1 MIPSTLMV
9 YNTRKDGFV
18 YDVFIDFR
26 NVPGKFKHYFT
37 NKEKVSYKEEY
48 MKVNSIILSDIAE
61 IVEKEEGKDKALEM
75 LDNIISY
82 VRPDAIGVII
92 EISTNKTNTINQE
105 AYLKACE
112 WYIDNN
118 LSLSESGKNYLM
130 NVIKFR
136 FNMTNSDKYEKD
148 SDAYGNMNW
157 LGDIMSYSGS
167 LLEKK
172 NAIKNIYIK
181 YGDGKDKILNNSP
194 NKSRVYEVN
203 VLPAFMFSVKL
214 LKQVCCLTEKDKL
227 NVYFDKGLAWRSILR
242 ISTMDQSIGK
252 VGFIN
257 KYDTVPDNMN
267 VCFNLKD
274 RTNILK
280 KRKFEF
286 SCNTYRIEEANS
298 RGGLSLFDIE
308 GKPYFAELTD
318 YLTDTEEIRDNTVKE
333 DLYSVNITCG
343 KANYAFDVNIETFM
357 GCTNLKTFTYSKNL
371 VIGNIFNGAFSNTS
385 LEYIKLKNG
394 LTTIGC
400 RAFIDTKLTK
410 LSIPKSVQILDRI
423 LDKDTLVSDIN
434 IKSNSNSISGVCDC
448 RLYYPIKP
456 KTCQRNT
463 ILNVSFDK
471 IAGNR
476 NEVRA
481 QPMFK
486 WRFFNEIR
494 IHHIEERID
503 DPDYKG
509 YYVAPGNDFCVISLS
524 KIWTVILDKGV
535 VSKLFSAYKNE
546 ETRKNIIEFFI
557 YTFDTSSIHEILLSE
572 NSYIIKNSEQ
582 FKQFHDYLNNELGKL
597 FRCKCVML

>member
-1 MIPSTLMV
+1 MKPSTLMV

-18 YDVFIDFR
+18 YDVFIDFKD
-26 NVPGKFKHYFT
+26 VPERFRHYFT

-48 MKVNSIILSDIAE
+48 MKVNSITLSDIAE
-61 IVEKEEGKDKALEM
+61 IVEKEDGMDKALEV

-82 VRPDAIGVII
+82 VHSDAVGVII

-130 NVIKFR
+130 YMIKLR
-136 FNMTNSDKYEKD
+136 FNMPKYEKD
-148 SDAYGNMNW
+148 AYAYGNMNW
-157 LGDIMSYSGS
+157 LGNIMSYSGS

-172 NAIKNIYIK
+172 DAIKNIYIK
-181 YGDGKDKILNNSP
+181 YGEGKDMILNNLP
-194 NKSRVYEVN
+194 NKSRVYEAD

-227 NVYFDKGLAWRSILR
+227 NVYFDQGLAWKSILS

-257 KYDTVPDNMN
+257 KHDTIPDHMN

-286 SCNTYRIEEANS
+286 SCDTYRIEEANS
-298 RGGLSLFDIE
+298 RGGQSLSDIE

-318 YLTDTEEIRDNTVKE
+318 YLTYTGDIKDNTVKE
-333 DLYSVNITCG
+333 DLYSINITGG
-343 KANYAFDVNIETFM
+343 KTNYAFDVHMETFM

-371 VIGNIFNGAFSNTS
+371 IIGNIFNGAFSNTS

-394 LTTIGC
+394 LTTIDC
-400 RAFIDTKLTK
+400 RAFIDTNLTR

-423 LDKDTLVSDIN
+423 LDKDTHVSDIN

-448 RLYYPIKP
+448 RIYYTNRP

-471 IAGNR
+471 IVGNR
-476 NEVRA
+476 NNVRS

-486 WRFFNEIR
+486 WRFFNEIK
-494 IHHIEERID
+494 IHRIEESTD

-509 YYVAPGNDFCVISLS
+509 YYVAPGNDFCVISYS
-524 KIWTVILDKGV
+524 KIWTVILDRGV
-535 VSKLFSAYKNE
+535 VKKLFSAYKNE
-546 ETRKNIIEFFI
+546 EARKNITEFFL
-557 YTFDTSSIHEILLSE
+557 YTFDNSNIHEILLSV
-572 NSYIIKNSEQ
+572 NSYVKNS
-582 FKQFHDYLNNELGKL
+582 KQFDQFFDYLNDELGKL
-597 FRCKCVML
+597 FRCKCIIN

>member
-1 MIPSTLMV
+1 MKPSTLMV

-26 NVPGKFKHYFT
+26 NVPEKFKHYFT

-82 VRPDAIGVII
+82 VSPDAIGVII

-118 LSLSESGKNYLM
+118 LSLSESGKKYLM
-130 NVIKFR
+130 HAIRFR
-136 FNMTNSDKYEKD
+136 FNMPKYEKD
-148 SDAYGNMNW
+148 SYAYGNMNW

-172 NAIKNIYIK
+172 DAIKNIYIK
-181 YGDGKDKILNNSP
+181 YGEGRNTILNNLP
-194 NKSRVYEVN
+194 NKSRVYEAD

-227 NVYFDKGLAWRSILR
+227 NVYFDQGLAWKSILS
-242 ISTMDQSIGK
+242 ISTMDQNIGK

-257 KYDTVPDNMN
+257 KHDTIPDHMN

-286 SCNTYRIEEANS
+286 SCDTYRMEEAS
-298 RGGLSLFDIE
+298 GRGGQSLSDIE

-318 YLTDTEEIRDNTVKE
+318 FLTDTEDIKDNTVKE
-333 DLYSVNITCG
+333 DLYSVNITGG
-343 KANYAFDVNIETFM
+343 KTNYAFDVHIETFM

-371 VIGNIFNGAFSNTS
+371 IIGNIFNGAFSNTS
-385 LEYIKLKNG
+385 LEYIKLKDG
-394 LTTIGC
+394 LKTIGC

-410 LSIPKSVQILDRI
+410 LSIPKSVQTLDRI
-423 LDKDTLVSDIN
+423 LDKDTFVSDIN

-448 RLYYPIKP
+448 RIYYTNKP

-471 IAGNR
+471 IVGNR
-476 NEVRA
+476 NKGLA

-486 WRFFNEIR
+486 WRFFDEIK
-494 IHHIEERID
+494 IHRIEERID

-509 YYVAPGNDFCVISLS
+509 YYVAPGNDFCVISYS
-524 KIWTVILDKGV
+524 KIWTVVLDKGV
-535 VSKLFSAYKNE
+535 VHKLFSAYKNE
-546 ETRKNIIEFFI
+546 KARENIIEFFL
-557 YTFDTSSIHEILLSE
+557 YTFDNSNIREILLSV
-572 NSYIIKNSEQ
+572 NSSIKNSNQ
-582 FKQFHDYLNNELGKL
+582 FNQFFQYLNDELDKL
-597 FRCKCVML
+597 FRCRVECVNNI

>member
-1 MIPSTLMV
+1 MKPSTLMV

-26 NVPGKFKHYFT
+26 NVPERFRHYFT
-37 NKEKVSYKEEY
+37 NKEKVSYKEEC
-48 MKVNSIILSDIAE
+48 MKVNSITLSDIAE
-61 IVEKEEGKDKALEM
+61 IVEKEDGMDKALEM

-82 VRPDAIGVII
+82 VHSDAVGVII

-112 WYIDNN
+112 WYIDND

-130 NVIKFR
+130 YTIKLR
-136 FNMTNSDKYEKD
+136 FNMPKYEKD
-148 SDAYGNMNW
+148 AYAYGNMNW
-157 LGDIMSYSGS
+157 LNDIMSYSGS

-172 NAIKNIYIK
+172 DAIKNIYIK
-181 YGDGKDKILNNSP
+181 YGDGKDKILNNLP

-227 NVYFDKGLAWRSILR
+227 NIYFDQGLAWKSILS

-257 KYDTVPDNMN
+257 KHDTIPDHMN

-286 SCNTYRIEEANS
+286 SCDTYRIEEANG
-298 RGGLSLFDIE
+298 RGGQSLSDIE

-318 YLTDTEEIRDNTVKE
+318 FLTDTDDIKDNTVKE
-333 DLYSVNITCG
+333 DLYSVNITGG
-343 KANYAFDVNIETFM
+343 KTNYAFDVHIEAFM

-371 VIGNIFNGAFSNTS
+371 IIGNIFNSAFSNTS

-394 LTTIGC
+394 LVIISC
-400 RAFIDTKLTK
+400 RAFINTNLTR
-410 LSIPKSVQILDRI
+410 LSIPKSVQALDRI
-423 LDKDTLVSDIN
+423 LDKDTSVYDIN

-448 RLYYPIKP
+448 RIYYTNKS
-456 KTCQRNT
+456 KACQRNT

-471 IAGNR
+471 IVGNR
-476 NEVRA
+476 NNARS

-486 WRFFNEIR
+486 WRFFNEIK
-494 IHHIEERID
+494 IHHIEESID

-509 YYVAPGNDFCVISLS
+509 YYVAPGNDFCVISFG

-546 ETRKNIIEFFI
+546 KARKNITEFFL
-557 YTFDTSSIHEILLSE
+557 YTFDTSSIHEILLSV
-572 NSYIIKNSEQ
+572 NSSIKNSDQ
-582 FKQFHDYLNNELGKL
+582 FNQFFQYLKDELDKL
-597 FRCKCVML
+597 FRSRVCCSI

>member
-1 MIPSTLMV
+1 
-9 YNTRKDGFV
+9 
-18 YDVFIDFR
+18 
-26 NVPGKFKHYFT
+26 
-37 NKEKVSYKEEY
+37 VSYKEEY
-48 MKVNSIILSDIAE
+48 MKVNSITLSDIAE
-61 IVEKEEGKDKALEM
+61 IVEKEDGMDKALEV

-82 VRPDAIGVII
+82 VRPDAVGVII

-112 WYIDNN
+112 WYIDND

-130 NVIKFR
+130 YTIELR
-136 FNMTNSDKYEKD
+136 FNMPKYEKD
-148 SDAYGNMNW
+148 AYAYGNMNW
-157 LGDIMSYSGS
+157 LNDIMSYSGS

-172 NAIKNIYIK
+172 DAIKNIYIK
-181 YGDGKDKILNNSP
+181 YGDGKDKILNNLP

-227 NVYFDKGLAWRSILR
+227 NIYFDQGLAWKSILS

-257 KYDTVPDNMN
+257 KHDTIPDHMN

-286 SCNTYRIEEANS
+286 SCDTYRIEEANG
-298 RGGLSLFDIE
+298 RGGQSLSDIE

-318 YLTDTEEIRDNTVKE
+318 FLTYTGDIKDNTVKE
-333 DLYSVNITCG
+333 DLYSINITGG
-343 KANYAFDVNIETFM
+343 KTNYAFDVHIEAFM

-371 VIGNIFNGAFSNTS
+371 IIGNIFNGAFSNTS

-394 LTTIGC
+394 LVIISC
-400 RAFIDTKLTK
+400 RAFINTNLTR
-410 LSIPKSVQILDRI
+410 LSIPKSVQALDRI
-423 LDKDTLVSDIN
+423 LDKDTSVYDIN

-448 RLYYPIKP
+448 RIYYTNKP
-456 KTCQRNT
+456 EACQRNT

-471 IAGNR
+471 IVGNR
-476 NEVRA
+476 NNARS

-486 WRFFNEIR
+486 WRFFNEIK
-494 IHHIEERID
+494 IHHIEESID

-509 YYVAPGNDFCVISLS
+509 YYVAPGNDFCVISFG
-524 KIWTVILDKGV
+524 KIWTVILDRGV

-546 ETRKNIIEFFI
+546 KARKNITEFFL
-557 YTFDTSSIHEILLSE
+557 YTFDTSSIHEILLSV
-572 NSYIIKNSEQ
+572 NSSIKNSDQ
-582 FKQFHDYLNNELGKL
+582 FNQFFQYLKDELDKL
-597 FRCKCVML
+597 FRSRVCCSI